1 MRQVKPMKIFA
12 GLPLVSCLMLTADR
26 LPMAIRSVRCFA
38 KQTYPRVELVI
49 VSTGDRAYRR
59 ALEQHLDKHGIF
71 GRIVTANAAS
81 SLGALRNLS
90 LDAAAGDIIC
100 QWDDDDCYH
109 PDRILRQFEQMT
121 QQAAQACFLTDNLH
135 LLEPD
140 RNLYWIDWTRGAK
153 PEPWFRLFPPTLMMF
168 NDDRF
173 RYVETGPDAHLGE
186 DLAIAA
192 QLCREVP
199 VAMLDGMG
207 WLYLYVF
214 HGGNTC
220 SRQHHYK
227 IASRRSISNESVET
241 RSGEIRRAIQHYPIP
256 RPVVVCG
263 NNGPAFSV

>member
-1 MRQVKPMKIFA
+1 MKLSA
-12 GLPLVSCLMLTADR
+12 EVPLVSCLMVTSDR
-26 LPMAIRSVRCFA
+26 LLMAKRSVQCFA
-38 KQTYPRVELVI
+38 RQTYPRAELVI
-49 VSTGDRAYRR
+49 VSAGDRAYRR
-59 ALEQHLDKHGIF
+59 TLEQHFDNQCIS

-90 LDAAAGDIIC
+90 LDAAAGEIVC

-109 PDRILRQFEQMT
+109 PDRIFRQVEHMT

-140 RNLYWIDWTRGAK
+140 GHLYWIDWTRGSR
-153 PEPWFRLFPPTLMMF
+153 PEQWFGLFPPTLMMI
-168 NDDRF
+168 NNERF
-173 RYVETGPDAHLGE
+173 RYVETGPIAQLGE
-186 DLAIAA
+186 DLDIAA

-199 VAMLDGMG
+199 VAMLGGMG
-207 WLYLYVF
+207 WLYLYIF

-220 SRQHHYK
+220 SRSHHYK
-227 IASRRSISNESVET
+227 IAARRSISNEAAES

-263 NNGPAFSV
+263 KQGPAFSIH